1 MSKSFDKMI
10 FFMYYVF
17 IEHAPQVKLTYPRI
31 SPSGCGRYGGEAEK
45 VEKSREH
52 VLVDADV
59 IDIH

>member
-1 MSKSFDKMI
+1 MI